1 MAPDRGAHCGHGR
14 RGVPGG
20 AATGPAE
27 GDRLH
32 LRQNHCYQVEAV
44 SGPGRLLRG
53 PSWAITTL
61 ARTTTA
67 GREGARVG
75 VVPNPVDPAPATAR
89 INSILTAANMTP
101 TSVSVICVIPCQPG
115 SVVRADVTLTFSTLF
130 PIMLPML
137 TSLPMQQS
145 ASMRYE

>member
-1 MAPDRGAHCGHGR
+1 MTHARQHRNKRGTSTIEFIL
-14 RGVPGG
+14 VLP
-20 AATGPAE
+20 T
-27 GDRLH
+27 LVFI
-32 LRQNHCYQVEAV
+32 LFTIVELSRMWLTFDIA
-44 SGPGRLLRG
+44 
-53 PSWAITTL
+53 
-61 ARTTTA
+61 TTA
-67 GREGARVG
+67 VREGARVG
-75 VVPNPVDPAPATAR
+75 VVTNPFDPAPATAR

-101 TSVSVICVIPCQPG
+101 TSVSVICVVPCQPG